1 MSAPSG
7 RNFHASTTTILSALM
22 IILGA
27 GLVIRTISLGGG
39 VFSIGVVMG
48 ALFVA
53 AGCGRLWVA
62 SKGRK

>member
-1 MSAPSG
+1 
-7 RNFHASTTTILSALM
+7 M